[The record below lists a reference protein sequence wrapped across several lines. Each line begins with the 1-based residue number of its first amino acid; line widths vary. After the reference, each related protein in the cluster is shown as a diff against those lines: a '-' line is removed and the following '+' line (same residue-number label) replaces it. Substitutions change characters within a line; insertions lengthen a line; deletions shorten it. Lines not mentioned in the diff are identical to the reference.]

1 MNCGTESLT
10 SESTTEV
17 MPCTVVMS
25 SPYTGAFEAMF
36 HSVPCA
42 ISFAAAVSV
51 FAWLI
56 CWLTVSRLSRL
67 PRSVT
72 PPSSCIACSSC
83 ALTCLASEYSFKPKN
98 PLTPSS
104 TTSSARINTTHG
116 QMRCLLRG
124 ILAA

>member
-10 SESTTEV
+10 SESPTEV
-17 MPCTVVMS
+17 IPCTVVMS
-25 SPYTGAFEAMF
+25 PPYTGAFEAMF

-67 PRSVT
+67 LRSVT

-83 ALTCLASEYSFKPKN
+83 AFTCLASEYSFKPKN

-124 ILAA
+124 ILVA